1 MFSPF
6 YQNDWL
12 VTFPAERSLSRSKE
26 HRADDIMKPLQPVMN
41 LDVVEHESDFF
52 VHAELPG
59 VNKEDVDITID
70 KGVLTISAKKENKH
84 EEETAT
90 MHHVERR
97 FGTVQR
103 SIRLPKRVVPGDVR
117 ASFDNGVLEVT
128 LPKEPPQEPPTA
140 QKVNIA

>member
-1 MFSPF
+1 
-6 YQNDWL
+6 
-12 VTFPAERSLSRSKE
+12 
-26 HRADDIMKPLQPVMN
+26 MN

>member
-6 YQNDWL
+6 YHNDWL
-12 VTFPAERSLSRSKE
+12 VTFPSERSLSKSKE
-26 HRADDIMKPLQPVMN
+26 HRVDNIMKPLQPVMN
-41 LDVVEHESDFF
+41 LDLVEHEADFF

-84 EEETAT
+84 EEKSSTV
-90 MHHVERR
+90 HHMERC

-103 SIRLPKRVVPGDVR
+103 SIRLPKKVVPGDVR
-117 ASFDNGVLEVT
+117 ASFENGVLEVT
-128 LPKEPPQEPPTA
+128 LPKQPPEEPPTA
-140 QKVNIA
+140 QKVSIA